1 MLMIIRGVNV
11 FPSQVEAVLMTM
23 SEASPHYQLVIR
35 REHNLDTLE
44 VKVEIDEKNWSD
56 SIRVLEGIRKRIEAN
71 IKSMLGSPPSSS
83 WWNPTLSNVRKG
95 KRNELST
102 CAEARAETEVSEKW

>member
-1 MLMIIRGVNV
+1 LTRMEKCLGRTDDMLIIRGVNV

-71 IKSMLGSPPSSS
+71 IKSMLGITAIIKLVEPNTIQRSE
-83 WWNPTLSNVRKG
+83 G
-95 KRNELST
+95 KAQRIIDL
-102 CAEARAETEVSEKW
+102 R

>member
-1 MLMIIRGVNV
+1 VNV

-71 IKSMLGSPPSSS
+71 IKSMLGITAIIKLVEPNTIQRSE
-83 WWNPTLSNVRKG
+83 G
-95 KRNELST
+95 KAQRIIDL
-102 CAEARAETEVSEKW
+102 R

>member
-1 MLMIIRGVNV
+1 MLIIRGVNV

-23 SEASPHYQLVIR
+23 SETSPHYQLVIR
-35 REHNLDTLE
+35 RENNLDTLE

-71 IKSMLGSPPSSS
+71 IKSMLGITAIIKLVEPNSIQRSE
-83 WWNPTLSNVRKG
+83 G
-95 KRNELST
+95 KAQRIIDL
-102 CAEARAETEVSEKW
+102 R

>member
-1 MLMIIRGVNV
+1 MLIIRGVNV

-71 IKSMLGSPPSSS
+71 IKSMLGITAIIKLVEPNTIQRSE
-83 WWNPTLSNVRKG
+83 G
-95 KRNELST
+95 KAQRIIDL
-102 CAEARAETEVSEKW
+102 R